1 MTVTAVQEAKP
12 DRRADV
18 TAQVAQAAGV
28 PAQTLPDPHLAEA
41 LQKWATSIGD
51 MAVRVRRVAPAD
63 GVQHILD
70 TYDWRNS
77 IDAARI
83 CYDELKALGKEHA
96 PQPTTTEAPAPA
108 APVETAPAPQ
118 AEMLLSDGQRQGL
131 WPRQA
136 RRSRHQRSPRHPL
149 GLPAQCW
156 TSRRNTRPD

>member
-1 MTVTAVQEAKP
+1 MGDQHRGHGRP
-12 DRRADV
+12 G
-18 TAQVAQAAGV
+18 AQG
-28 PAQTLPDPHLAEA
+28 
-41 LQKWATSIGD
+41 G
-51 MAVRVRRVAPAD
+51 PAD

-131 WPRQA
+131 CGHAKRGGADTSGARATLWGYLLNAGRPVGTRDLTEQQA
-136 RRSRHQRSPRHPL
+136 QVLIDTLGSWNNEQAVTALKEAREAFDTE
-149 GLPAQCW
+149 GLPF
-156 TSRRNTRPD
+156 